1 MKNRN
6 FIYGMVMALFAI
18 TTLSVEGRDDLPE
31 SAAES
36 KWTADALKI
45 LTGSTQF
52 IEALPAFSAS
62 GNAGGELYVK
72 NDQLVEYGTSF
83 KVTFVR
89 PEKLYLYMS
98 ARDGIETTL
107 IFDGETITAA
117 THTEGQH
124 IYDTTP
130 QPGDVNESLDFVTRH
145 SGAPREMAYFL
156 TKQLTRSLSSV
167 QTGLSLGKS
176 TIDGIVCDHLALRS
190 ESRDGQIWITRGEE
204 PTPRRILITYRNR
217 PAQPRL
223 WIQFDEWDSSPE
235 LSESIFSYI
244 PPEGAKQVDYF
255 QD

>member
-1 MKNRN
+1 
-6 FIYGMVMALFAI
+6 MVMALFAL

-31 SAAES
+31 TAAES
-36 KWTADALKI
+36 KRTADALKI

-72 NDQLVEYGTSF
+72 NDQLVEYGTNF

-89 PEKLYLYMS
+89 PEKLYLQMNS
-98 ARDGIETTL
+98 WDGIETTL
-107 IFDGETITAA
+107 IFDGQTITVAIYA
-117 THTEGQH
+117 EGQH
-124 IYDTTP
+124 TYDTTP
-130 QPGDVNESLDFVTRH
+130 QPGNVHESLDFMTKY

-190 ESRDGQIWITRGEE
+190 DTRDGQAWIARGEE
-204 PTPRRILITYRNR
+204 PTFRRILITHRKR
-217 PAQPRL
+217 PAQPRF
-223 WIQFDEWDSSPE
+223 WIQFDEWDVSPE
-235 LSESIFSYI
+235 LSDSTFSYT
-244 PPEGAKQVDYF
+244 PPEGVKRVHYF